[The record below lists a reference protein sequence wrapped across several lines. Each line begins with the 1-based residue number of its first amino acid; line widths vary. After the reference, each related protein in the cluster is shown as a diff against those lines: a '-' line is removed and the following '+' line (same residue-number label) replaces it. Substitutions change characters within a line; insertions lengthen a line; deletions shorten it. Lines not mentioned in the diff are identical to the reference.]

1 MDIEVPR
8 CSLKTTT
15 TNQLATDPVTISAE
29 PTPEVRIRSFD
40 ELSDV
45 SERIKE
51 LTAKETEETC
61 LNCDAI
67 DGKKST
73 CFMCKA
79 DICEWCSVED
89 SNTKRMFCES
99 CWDQYDPD
107 DYK

>member
-8 CSLKTTT
+8 CTLRTGQQKMNDFSVS
-15 TNQLATDPVTISAE
+15 AAE
-29 PTPEVRIRSFD
+29 PVIETRTRSFD

-45 SERIKE
+45 SEKIKE
-51 LTAKETEETC
+51 LTAKKTEETC
-61 LNCDAI
+61 FNCDAI

-99 CWDQYDPD
+99 CWDKYDPD